1 MRTFKIGG
9 IHPNDAKLSAG
20 VAIEVMPLP
29 LQVSIPVAQH
39 IGAPATVV
47 VAKGDKVK
55 AGTLIAQATGFVS
68 ANVHSSVSGTVA
80 KIDNEPDASGNR
92 RQVVVIDVEG
102 DEWEENVDLK
112 GDFKRTF
119 NLSSEE
125 IIAKIKDAG
134 IVGMGGATF
143 PTHVKLMPPPGK
155 VAEVLI
161 INAVECEP
169 YLTSD
174 HALMLEHADEVLIGV
189 QLLMRAAKVNRAMIG
204 IENNK
209 KDAIKLLQEKAS
221 KLIGIEICPLRMK
234 YPQGSEKQLIDAL
247 IGRQVPSGALPI
259 EVGAIVQNVGT
270 AYAVYEAIVKNK
282 PLVERIVTVTGQSLA
297 QPKNVLARIGTPMS
311 ALIAFAGGMPE
322 NTGKVIA
329 GGPMMGRAVVN
340 VDAPIQKGSS
350 GILLMPEALS
360 ERVEMDNCI
369 RCGKC
374 VSVCCMGL
382 QPYLLMNLVEKKM
395 WQEAEQEAVYDCL
408 ECGSCS
414 FTCPAH
420 RPLLDYI
427 RYGKSTVM
435 RIMRER
441 SAKK

>member
-9 IHPNDAKLSAG
+9 IHPDDAKLSAG
-20 VAIEVMPLP
+20 ASIEVMPLP

-55 AGTLIAQATGFVS
+55 VGTLIAQATGFVS

-80 KIDNEPDASGNR
+80 KIDNECDASGNR

-102 DEWEENVDLK
+102 DEWEDNVDLK

-174 HALMLEHADEVLIGV
+174 HALMLEHADEVLLGV

-209 KDAIKLLQEKAS
+209 KDAIKLMQEKAS
-221 KLIGIEICPLRMK
+221 KLIGIEICPLKMK

-282 PLVERIVTVTGQSLA
+282 PLVERIVTITGKSLA

-350 GILLMPEALS
+350 GILLMPEAFS

>member
-29 LQVSIPVAQH
+29 LQVSIPVVQH

-102 DEWEENVDLK
+102 DEWEDEVDLK

-125 IIAKIKDAG
+125 IIAKIKNAG

-350 GILLMPEALS
+350 GILLMSDTQSVRA
-360 ERVEMDNCI
+360 EMDNCI

>member
-1 MRTFKIGG
+1 MKTFKIGG
-9 IHPNDAKLSAG
+9 IHPKDEKLSAG
-20 VAIEVMPLP
+20 VSIEKMPLP
-29 LQVSIPVAQH
+29 TQVSIPVSQH

-47 VAKGDKVK
+47 VEKGDKVK
-55 AGTLIAQATGFVS
+55 VGDLIAAATGFVS
-68 ANVHSSVSGTVA
+68 ANVHTSVSGTVV
-80 KIDNEPDASGNR
+80 KIDNELDAFGNR

-102 DEWEENVDLK
+102 DEWSDTIDLK

-125 IIAKIKDAG
+125 IITKIKEAG

-143 PTHVKLMPPPGK
+143 PSHVKLMPPVGK
-155 VAEVLI
+155 TAEVLI

-174 HALMLEHADEVLIGV
+174 HALILEYADEVLIGV
-189 QLLMRAAKVNRAMIG
+189 QLLMRAAKVNRAIIG

-209 KDAIKLLQEKAS
+209 KDAIALLQKKVS
-221 KLIGIEICPLRMK
+221 KLIGIEVCPLKIK

-247 IGRQVPSGALPI
+247 IERQVPSGALPI

-282 PLVERIVTVTGQSLA
+282 PLIDRVVTVTGKSLKT
-297 QPKNVLARIGTPMS
+297 PKNILARIGTPMS
-311 ALIAFAGGMPE
+311 MLIDFAGGIPE
-322 NTGKVIA
+322 DTGKVIA
-329 GGPMMGRAVVN
+329 GGPMMGKAVVN
-340 VDAPIQKGSS
+340 INAPIQKGSS
-350 GILLMPEALS
+350 GILIMS
-360 ERVEMDNCI
+360 EKAAKRQEIDNCI

-382 QPYLLMNLVEKKM
+382 QPYLLMSLVEKKM
-395 WQEAEQEAVYDCL
+395 WQEAEAEAVYDCL

-420 RPLLDYI
+420 RPLLDYV
-427 RYGKSTVM
+427 RYGKTTVM
-435 RIMRER
+435 KIIRER
-441 SAKK
+441 SVKK

>member
-39 IGAPATVV
+39 IGVPATVV

-221 KLIGIEICPLRMK
+221 KLIGIEICPLKMK

>member
-1 MRTFKIGG
+1 MKTFKIGG
-9 IHPNDAKLSAG
+9 IHPEECKLSAG
-20 VAIEVMPLP
+20 VAIEKMPLP
-29 LQVSIPVAQH
+29 TQVAIPVAQH

-55 AGTLIAQATGFVS
+55 VGTLIAQASGFVS
-68 ANVHSSVSGTVA
+68 ANVHSSVSGVVA
-80 KIDNEPDASGNR
+80 KVDNELDAFGNR

-102 DEWEENVDLK
+102 DEWEETIDLK

-119 NLSSEE
+119 NLTSEE
-125 IIAKIKDAG
+125 IIEKIKNAG
-134 IVGMGGATF
+134 IVGLGGATF

-174 HALMLEHADEVLIGV
+174 HALMLEYADEILIGV
-189 QLLMRAAKVNRAMIG
+189 QLLMRAAKVNRAIIG

-209 KDAIKLLQEKAS
+209 KDAIALLQEKVS
-221 KLIGIEICPLRMK
+221 KLIGIEVCPLKMK

-270 AYAVYEAIVKNK
+270 AFAVYEAIVKNK
-282 PLVERIVTVTGQSLA
+282 PLVDRIVTVTGKSLA
-297 QPKNVLARIGTPMS
+297 TPKNVLARIGTPMS
-311 ALIAFAGGMPE
+311 ALIAYAGGMPDD
-322 NTGKVIA
+322 TFKIIA
-329 GGPMMGRAVVN
+329 GGPMMGRAIVN
-340 VDAPIQKGSS
+340 VEAPIQKGSS
-350 GILLMPEALS
+350 GVLLMS
-360 ERVEMDNCI
+360 ERESVRVEMDNCI

-374 VSVCCMGL
+374 VAVCCMGL
-382 QPYLLMNLVEKKM
+382 QPYLLMSLVEKKM

-420 RPLLDYI
+420 RPLLDYV
-427 RYGKSTVM
+427 RYGKATVM
-435 RIMRER
+435 KIMRER
-441 SAKK
+441 SVKK

>member
-1 MRTFKIGG
+1 MKTFKIGG
-9 IHPNDAKLSAG
+9 IHPKDEKLSAG
-20 VAIEVMPLP
+20 VSIEKMPLP
-29 LQVSIPVAQH
+29 TQVSIPVSQH

-47 VAKGDKVK
+47 VEKGDKVK
-55 AGTLIAQATGFVS
+55 VGDLIAAATGFVS
-68 ANVHSSVSGTVA
+68 ANVHTSVSGTVV
-80 KIDNEPDASGNR
+80 KIDNELDAFGNR

-102 DEWEENVDLK
+102 DEWSDTIDLK

-125 IIAKIKDAG
+125 IITKIKEAG

-143 PTHVKLMPPPGK
+143 PTHVKLMPPVGK
-155 VAEVLI
+155 TAEVLI

-174 HALMLEHADEVLIGV
+174 HALMLEYADEVLIGV
-189 QLLMRAAKVNRAMIG
+189 QLLMRAAKVNRAIIG

-209 KDAIKLLQEKAS
+209 KDAIALLQKKVS
-221 KLIGIEICPLRMK
+221 KLIGIEVCPLKMK

-247 IGRQVPSGALPI
+247 IERQVPSGALPI

-282 PLVERIVTVTGQSLA
+282 PLIDRVVTVTGKSLKT
-297 QPKNVLARIGTPMS
+297 PKNILARIGTPMS
-311 ALIAFAGGMPE
+311 MLIDFAGGIPE
-322 NTGKVIA
+322 DTGKVIA
-329 GGPMMGRAVVN
+329 GGPMMGKAVVN
-340 VDAPIQKGSS
+340 INAPIQKGSS
-350 GILLMPEALS
+350 GILIMS
-360 ERVEMDNCI
+360 EKAAKRQEIDNCI

-382 QPYLLMNLVEKKM
+382 QPYLLMSLVEKKM
-395 WQEAEQEAVYDCL
+395 WQEAEAEAVYDCL

-420 RPLLDYI
+420 RPLLDYV
-427 RYGKSTVM
+427 RYGKTTVM
-435 RIMRER
+435 KIIRER
-441 SAKK
+441 SVKK

>member
-102 DEWEENVDLK
+102 DEWEENVDLM

-221 KLIGIEICPLRMK
+221 KLIGIEICPLKMK

>member
-270 AYAVYEAIVKNK
+270 AYAVYETIVKNK

>member
-1 MRTFKIGG
+1 MKTFKIGG
-9 IHPNDAKLSAG
+9 IHPEECKLSAG
-20 VAIEVMPLP
+20 VAIEKMPLP
-29 LQVSIPVAQH
+29 TQVAIPVVQH

-55 AGTLIAQATGFVS
+55 VGTLIAQASGFVS
-68 ANVHSSVSGTVA
+68 ANVHSSVSGVVA
-80 KIDNEPDASGNR
+80 KVDNELDAFGNR

-102 DEWEENVDLK
+102 DEWEETIDLK

-119 NLSSEE
+119 NLTSEE
-125 IIAKIKDAG
+125 IIERIKNAG
-134 IVGMGGATF
+134 IVGLGGATF

-174 HALMLEHADEVLIGV
+174 HALMLEYADEILIGV
-189 QLLMRAAKVNRAMIG
+189 QLLMRAAKVNRAIIG

-209 KDAIKLLQEKAS
+209 KDAIALLQEKVS
-221 KLIGIEICPLRMK
+221 KLIGIEVCPLKMK

-270 AYAVYEAIVKNK
+270 AFAVYEAIVKNK
-282 PLVERIVTVTGQSLA
+282 PLVDRIVTVTGKSLA
-297 QPKNVLARIGTPMS
+297 TPKNVLARIGTPMS
-311 ALIAFAGGMPE
+311 ALIAYAGGMPDD
-322 NTGKVIA
+322 TFKIIA
-329 GGPMMGRAVVN
+329 GGPMMGRAIVN
-340 VDAPIQKGSS
+340 VEAPIQKGSS
-350 GILLMPEALS
+350 GVLLMS
-360 ERVEMDNCI
+360 ERESVRVEMDNCI

-382 QPYLLMNLVEKKM
+382 QPYLLMSLVEKKM

-420 RPLLDYI
+420 RPLLDYV
-427 RYGKSTVM
+427 RYGKATVM
-435 RIMRER
+435 KIMRER
-441 SAKK
+441 SVKK

>member
-1 MRTFKIGG
+1 MKTFKIGG
-9 IHPNDAKLSAG
+9 IHPEECKLSAG
-20 VAIEVMPLP
+20 VAIEKMPLP
-29 LQVSIPVAQH
+29 TQVAIPVAQH

-55 AGTLIAQATGFVS
+55 VGTLIAQASGFVS
-68 ANVHSSVSGTVA
+68 ANVHSSVSGVVA
-80 KIDNEPDASGNR
+80 KVDNELDAFGNR
-92 RQVVVIDVEG
+92 RQVVIIDVEG
-102 DEWEENVDLK
+102 DEWEETIDLK

-119 NLSSEE
+119 NLTSEE
-125 IIAKIKDAG
+125 IIEKIKNAG
-134 IVGMGGATF
+134 IVGLGGATF

-174 HALMLEHADEVLIGV
+174 HALMLEYADEILIGV
-189 QLLMRAAKVNRAMIG
+189 QLLMRAAKVNRAIIG

-209 KDAIKLLQEKAS
+209 KDAIALLQEKVS
-221 KLIGIEICPLRMK
+221 KLIGIEVCPLKMK

-259 EVGAIVQNVGT
+259 EVGSIVQNVGT
-270 AYAVYEAIVKNK
+270 AFAVYEAIVKNK
-282 PLVERIVTVTGQSLA
+282 PLVDRIVTVTGKSLA
-297 QPKNVLARIGTPMS
+297 TPKNVLARIGTPMS
-311 ALIAFAGGMPE
+311 ALIAYAGGMPDD
-322 NTGKVIA
+322 TFKIIA
-329 GGPMMGRAVVN
+329 GGPMMGRAIVN
-340 VDAPIQKGSS
+340 VEAPIQKGSS
-350 GILLMPEALS
+350 GVLLMS
-360 ERVEMDNCI
+360 ERESVRVEMDNCI

-382 QPYLLMNLVEKKM
+382 QPYLLMSLVEKKM

-420 RPLLDYI
+420 RPLLDYV
-427 RYGKSTVM
+427 RYGKATVM
-435 RIMRER
+435 KIMRER
-441 SAKK
+441 SVKK

>member
-102 DEWEENVDLK
+102 DEWEDEVDLK

-350 GILLMPEALS
+350 GILLMSDTQSVRA
-360 ERVEMDNCI
+360 EMDNCI

>member
-221 KLIGIEICPLRMK
+221 KLIGIEICPLKMK

-350 GILLMPEALS
+350 GILLMSDTQSVRA
-360 ERVEMDNCI
+360 EMDNCI

>member
-1 MRTFKIGG
+1 MKTFKIGG
-9 IHPNDAKLSAG
+9 IHPHDEKLSAG
-20 VAIEVMPLP
+20 VAIEVLPLP
-29 LQVSIPVAQH
+29 KQVVIPVAQH

-55 AGTLIAQATGFVS
+55 VGTLIAQATGFVS
-68 ANVHSSVSGTVA
+68 ANVHSSVSGTVVR
-80 KIDNEPDASGNR
+80 IDNEPDAFGSR
-92 RQVVVIDVEG
+92 KMAVVIDVEG
-102 DEWEENVDLK
+102 DECEEGIDPT
-112 GDFKRTF
+112 GDVKRMF
-119 NLSSEE
+119 NLAPEE
-125 IIAKIKDAG
+125 IVKKIADAG

-143 PTHVKLMPPPGK
+143 PTHVKLTPPPGK
-155 VAEVLI
+155 IAEVLI

-174 HALMLEHADEVLIGV
+174 HALMLEQADGILTGV
-189 QLLMRAAKVNRAMIG
+189 QLLMRAAKVNRAIIG

-209 KDAIKLLQEKAS
+209 KDAIALLQDKAS
-221 KLIGIEICPLRMK
+221 KLMGIEVCPLKLK

-247 IGRQVPSGALPI
+247 IERQVPSGALPI

-270 AYAVYEAIVKNK
+270 AYAVYEAVLKNK
-282 PLVERIVTVTGQSLA
+282 PLIERVVTVTGKSLKT
-297 QPKNVLARIGTPMS
+297 PKNVLARIGTPMS
-311 ALIAFAGGMPE
+311 ALIDYAGGVPE
-322 NTGKVIA
+322 DTGKVIA
-329 GGPMMGRAVVN
+329 GGPMMGKAIVN
-340 VDAPIQKGSS
+340 LDAPIAKGSS
-350 GILLMPEALS
+350 GILLMNEREALR
-360 ERVEMDNCI
+360 EEMDNCI

-382 QPYLLMNLVEKKM
+382 QPYLLMNLVERKM

-420 RPLLDYI
+420 RPLLDYV
-427 RYGKSTVM
+427 RYGKATVM
-435 RIMRER
+435 KLMRER